1 MTVYIGA
8 RDLNGLPIG
17 THQFIVITS
26 PAPQAIVIGGRAVLS
41 RTLGPNTH
49 GIVIGA
55 QNRGTLKAEVF
66 EDADTLAAREH
77 FGGLEKK
84 WFESDYDAELHV
96 IKFNGATFSP
106 YGEKKL
112 LSLINAYVT
121 NQLLDPIRYPTAGMG
136 FNSNSWAQSAIKYA
150 GGITTSNMTGLDI
163 FHHRRIPE
171 TYFLPYCPSKPRVK
185 LNQ

>member
-8 RDLNGLPIG
+8 RDLNGLPVG

-26 PAPQAIVIGGRAVLS
+26 STPQAIVIGGRAVLS
-41 RTLGPNTH
+41 RTLGLNVH

-55 QNRGTLKAEVF
+55 QNRGSLKVEAF

-84 WFESDYDAELHV
+84 WYQSDYDAELHIV
-96 IKFNGATFSP
+96 KFNGATFSP

-112 LSLINAYVT
+112 ISLIDAYLI
-121 NQLLDPIRYPTAGMG
+121 NQLLDPIRYPTASAG

-150 GGITTSNMTGLDI
+150 GGTTTSNMAGLDI
-163 FHHRRIPE
+163 FHHKRIPE

>member
-8 RDLNGLPIG
+8 RDLNGLPVG
-17 THQFIVITS
+17 THQFIVITF
-26 PAPQAIVIGGRAVLS
+26 PTPQTIIIGRRAASS
-41 RTLGPNTH
+41 RTLGPNVH

-55 QNRGTLKAEVF
+55 QNRGSLKVEAF
-66 EDADTLAAREH
+66 EDADTLAAREY
-77 FGGLEKK
+77 FGGVEKK
-84 WFESDYDAELHV
+84 WYESDYDAELHIV
-96 IKFNGATFSP
+96 KFNGATFSP
-106 YGEKKL
+106 QGEKKL
-112 LSLINAYVT
+112 ISSIGAYII

-150 GGITTSNMTGLDI
+150 GGTTISNMAGLDI

-185 LNQ
+185 LNH

>member
-8 RDLNGLPIG
+8 RDLNGLPVG
-17 THQFIVITS
+17 THQFIVITFNS
-26 PAPQAIVIGGRAVLS
+26 PQTIILGGKAVS
-41 RTLGPNTH
+41 ARTLGPKTH

-55 QNRGTLKAEVF
+55 QNRGSLNVEAFEV
-66 EDADTLAAREH
+66 ADTLAARE
-77 FGGLEKK
+77 FLGGLEKK
-84 WFESDYDAELHV
+84 WYESDYDAELHIV
-96 IKFNGATFSP
+96 RFNGTAISP

-112 LSLINAYVT
+112 ISLINAYIT
-121 NQLLDPIRYPTAGMG
+121 NQILDPIRYPTAGAG

-150 GGITTSNMTGLDI
+150 GGVAPSNMRGLDI